1 MGENTDMA
9 TTASSPSGAQSVR
22 LTLWILLVV
31 YVFNFIDR
39 QIVKRTDQEKHP
51 GEQQEFVL

>member
-1 MGENTDMA
+1 MLERGA
-9 TTASSPSGAQSVR
+9 AALPGHGPSGGPEPQPQA
-22 LTLWILLVV
+22 
-31 YVFNFIDR
+31 IDR